1 MVIVW
6 AVQYL
11 QWLIVFISHVFKR
24 VTQPDGSFVCL
35 LEDWIFYFNFLSLD
49 FNFLCLRVLKSD
61 GIALYRS
68 MAAFICDLL
77 LLTDLIP
84 PFMYTFPVLLF
95 GKLSLSMICWGF
107 LFSMILW
114 ICEKLDFTNSC
125 RGSWIFSFLQIA
137 EVLLNPS
144 MLVSIARLTR
154 IISVHALWII
164 CWDWPRTSWDPYMA
178 IGLTLTEHGIIFRKI
193 FDTYIKTCL

>member
-125 RGSWIFSFLQIA
+125 RGSWIFSLFVSKRYLTPCSHLRN
-137 EVLLNPS
+137 VL
-144 MLVSIARLTR
+144 
-154 IISVHALWII
+154 
-164 CWDWPRTSWDPYMA
+164 
-178 IGLTLTEHGIIFRKI
+178 RKY
-193 FDTYIKTCL
+193 DTPVNHPKLC